1 MPNSVGARSADI
13 HWRQQMLCFFF
24 CRSVRQQLG
33 SRLFPPPIRGPVA
46 ILSAFIDGPPTIA
59 TSIATTQDDRCYL
72 DVAEI
77 RGFNQVRSP
86 AAATLIMTFV
96 NLRIPPGNA

>member
-1 MPNSVGARSADI
+1 MPKSVGDASSDSHR
-13 HWRQQMLCFFF
+13 RQQMPCFFF

-86 AAATLIMTFV
+86 AAATRIMTFV
-96 NLRIPPGNA
+96 NMRMRHGNA